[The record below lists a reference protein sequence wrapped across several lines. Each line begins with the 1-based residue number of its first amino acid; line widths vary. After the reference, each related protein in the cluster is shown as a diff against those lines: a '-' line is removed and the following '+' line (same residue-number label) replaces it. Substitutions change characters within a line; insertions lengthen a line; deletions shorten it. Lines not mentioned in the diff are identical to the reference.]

1 MSTINKYTEEARQ
14 AFAYAREEAVR
25 LKHKSVG
32 PEHLLLGLL
41 KLSDTRIESLF
52 LSLNVST
59 MRVAQAI
66 EFVMGRGTKAHS
78 SEPALSAA
86 ARHVITCAEAEAARA
101 ASDLIGVEHLLLG
114 IFGEE
119 NGITASVLESF
130 TMSLEVVRQQLTAM
144 TLIGHEQVM
153 YSKQYQAR
161 YDATPTLNQVSRD
174 LTAAAIAGTL
184 DPMIG
189 RENELERT
197 MQILSRRSKNNPV
210 LLGAAGVGKTAIAE
224 GLAQRILDGQ
234 VPDTLINKRVIALD
248 VAMLTVGTKFRG
260 DYEERLKKIMQEIL
274 ADKGIIIVIDELH
287 TLMSSGVSEGSID
300 AANLFKP
307 MLARG
312 EFQCIGATTF
322 DEYRKTVEGDPALE
336 RRFQP
341 VQVHEPNA
349 QETGEILRGLRSRY
363 ESYHHVTISD
373 EAVVAA
379 VQLSSRYIQGRF
391 QPDKSIDLIDEA
403 SAQIG
408 VKRTVV
414 PEDIRRM
421 RDEIVMVQRD
431 KEHEIRQHNF
441 ALASL
446 HRGRELRLRE
456 ILTALEYTW
465 QNKQQEYLPVVSEQH
480 IAEIVARWTGIP
492 VAQIAAEEAK
502 RLLTLEEELH
512 KRVIGQHEAVQAVAR
527 AVRRSRT
534 NLRDSHR
541 PIGSFLF
548 VGPTGVGKTE
558 LARALAG
565 ALFGDEGA
573 LIKLDMSEFMENHS
587 VSRLIGAPPGYVG
600 FDSAGQLTE
609 AVRRNPFSVVLLDE
623 IEKAHPKIFDLL
635 LQILDDGCLT
645 DTHGQIVDFR
655 NTIVIMTS
663 NVGTAQLKVT
673 EMAFKARRKSQEEEV
688 ASAHERMRST
698 VTPALKEMF
707 KPELLNRID
716 EIVLFH
722 VLEQK
727 HLHEIVDIMIRQ
739 TQKRLAEQSIEM
751 EVSTEARDL
760 LVRYGY
766 DPVYGA
772 RPLRRSVQRM
782 LEDMLAEAIL
792 EGTCVPNDAVVVDVV
807 DKQLCL
813 QQKTQLIAE
822 MATTANIYEA
832 A

>member
-1 MSTINKYTEEARQ
+1 MSTTSKYTGEARQ
-14 AFAYAREEAVR
+14 AFAFAREEAVR

-41 KLSDTRIESLF
+41 KLNDTLIESLF

-59 MRVAQAI
+59 MRVAQAV
-66 EFVMGRGTKAHS
+66 EFVIGRGTKTS
-78 SEPALSAA
+78 NDPALSAA
-86 ARHVITCAEAEAARA
+86 ARHVITYAEAEAARA

-114 IFGEE
+114 IFREE
-119 NGITASVLESF
+119 NGIAASVLGSF
-130 TMSLEVVRQQLTAM
+130 TMSLEGTRQQLTTM
-144 TLIGHEQVM
+144 TLIGHEQVL

-161 YDATPTLNQVSRD
+161 YDTTPTLNQVSRD

-189 RENELERT
+189 REDELERT

-210 LLGAAGVGKTAIAE
+210 LLGPAGVGKTAIAE

-234 VPDTLINKRVIALD
+234 VPDTLTNKRVIALD

-274 ADKGIIIVIDELH
+274 TDKGIIIVIDELH

-312 EFQCIGATTF
+312 EFQCIGATTY

-341 VQVHEPNA
+341 IQVREPNA

-373 EAVVAA
+373 EALVAA
-379 VQLSSRYIQGRF
+379 VQMSSRYIQGRF

-403 SAQIG
+403 AAHIG
-408 VKRTVV
+408 VQRTVV
-414 PEDIRRM
+414 PEDIRHM
-421 RDEIVMVQRD
+421 REQIVMVQRD
-431 KEHEIRQHNF
+431 KEHEIQQHNF

-446 HRGRELRLRE
+446 HRGRESRLRE
-456 ILTALEYTW
+456 DLSMTEYMW
-465 QNKQQEYLPVVSEQH
+465 HNKQQEYLPVLSEQH

-573 LIKLDMSEFMENHS
+573 LIKLDMSEFMENHT

-663 NVGTAQLKVT
+663 NVGTAHLKVT
-673 EMAFKARRKSQEEEV
+673 EMAFTTRRKSREEEA
-688 ASAHERMRST
+688 ASAHERMRNT

-722 VLEQK
+722 ALEQK
-727 HLHEIVDIMIRQ
+727 HLHEIVDIMITQ
-739 TQKRLAEQSIEM
+739 TQKRLAEQAIKM

-760 LVRYGY
+760 LVRHGY

-772 RPLRRSVQRM
+772 RPLRRTVQCM

-807 DKQLCL
+807 NKQLRL
-813 QQKTQLIAE
+813 HQKTQLIVE
-822 MATTANIYEA
+822 MATTTNMYEA

>member
-1 MSTINKYTEEARQ
+1 MSTSNKYTREARQ

-25 LKHKSVG
+25 LKHRAVG

-41 KLSDTRIESLF
+41 KLNDTLIESLF
-52 LSLNVST
+52 LSLHVST

-66 EFVMGRGTKAHS
+66 EFVMGRGTKAYS
-78 SEPALSAA
+78 NEPALSATT
-86 ARHVITCAEAEAARA
+86 RHVITYAEAEAARA
-101 ASDLIGVEHLLLG
+101 ASELIGVEHLLLG

-119 NGITASVLESF
+119 NGIAAGVLGSFNMSVEA
-130 TMSLEVVRQQLTAM
+130 TRQQLVTM
-144 TLIGHEQVM
+144 TPIGHEQVL

-161 YDATPTLNQVSRD
+161 YEATPTLNQVSRD

-189 RENELERT
+189 REDELERT

-210 LLGAAGVGKTAIAE
+210 LLGPAGVGKTAIAE
-224 GLAQRILDGQ
+224 GLAQRILDSK
-234 VPDTLINKRVIALD
+234 VPDTLSNRRVVALD

-274 ADKGIIIVIDELH
+274 TDKGIIIVIDELH
-287 TLMSSGVSEGSID
+287 TLMSSGVAEGSID

-312 EFQCIGATTF
+312 EFQCIGATTY

-341 VQVHEPNA
+341 IQVRETNV

-363 ESYHHVTISD
+363 EAFHHVTISD
-373 EAVVAA
+373 EALVAA
-379 VQLSSRYIQGRF
+379 VQMSSRYIQGRF
-391 QPDKSIDLIDEA
+391 QPDKSLDLLDEA
-403 SAQIG
+403 AARIG
-408 VKRTVV
+408 VQRTVV
-414 PEDIRRM
+414 PEDIRRT
-421 RDEIVMVQRD
+421 RDEIVVVQHD
-431 KEHEIRQHNF
+431 KEHEIHQHNF

-446 HRGRELRLRE
+446 HRGRELRLRQD
-456 ILTALEYTW
+456 LRTLEYTW
-465 QNKQQEYLPVVSEQH
+465 QSEQQEHMPVVGEQQ
-480 IAEIVARWTGIP
+480 IAEIVAKWTGIP
-492 VAQIAAEEAK
+492 VVQIAAAEAQ
-502 RLLTLEEELH
+502 RLLVLEEELH
-512 KRVIGQHEAVQAVAR
+512 KRVIGQHEAVQAVAK

-534 NLRDSHR
+534 NLRDSQR

-565 ALFGDEGA
+565 TLFGDEDA
-573 LIKLDMSEFMENHS
+573 LLKLDMSEFMEQHT
-587 VSRLIGAPPGYVG
+587 VSRLIGAPPGYIG
-600 FDSAGQLTE
+600 HDSAGQLTE
-609 AVRRNPFSVVLLDE
+609 AVRRRPYSVVLLDE

-635 LQILDDGCLT
+635 LQILEDGCLT
-645 DTHGQIVDFR
+645 DTHGHTVDFR

-663 NVGTAQLKVT
+663 NIGTAYVKAS
-673 EMAFKARRKSQEEEV
+673 EMTFTTRRRSREEE
-688 ASAHERMRST
+688 ANTAQERMLGA
-698 VTPALKEMF
+698 VIPALKEMF

-722 VLEQK
+722 ALEPI
-727 HLHEIVDIMIRQ
+727 HLHEIVDLMIAH
-739 TQKRLAEQSIEM
+739 TQKRLAQQAITM
-751 EVSTEARDL
+751 EVSVEARDL
-760 LVRYGY
+760 LVKHGY

-772 RPLRRSVQRM
+772 RPLRRTVQRM

-792 EGTCVPNDAVVVDVV
+792 EGTCVPNDAIVVDVV
-807 DKQLCL
+807 DEQLSFHRTPML
-813 QQKTQLIAE
+813 AE
-822 MATTANIYEA
+822 MATTNSKYEA